1 MLSDSCFNINQSFY
15 YFNPTKIVYGEGS
28 LGTLLRETEQYGCKK
43 PLIVTT
49 NTILKEGYLNNLIKL
64 LNHSNIPYAFFCD
77 AVQEPDSI
85 QITECRDVYQ
95 LEKCDSFICIGGGN
109 VMDTAKGAAII
120 SNNKGPLEDYA
131 GVEKVNNLLPPIFC
145 VPNTHG
151 TGGEVAPAMVARNK
165 STNKKYVIYSRFLFP
180 KTAILDPNMVYL
192 MPQRLAVIDSFD
204 ALAHAIESICAST
217 NHPLSEINA
226 LAAIELI
233 GINIRRACTT
243 HEKQPALLMQL
254 AASLALFAVSGTKA
268 GLIHAAA
275 FALEGIKDI
284 PHGIACAIFM
294 PYVMEFNLI
303 SSPEKFRAISR
314 ALKVDREEFNHI
326 ESGKKAIQE
335 IRQIQTDLDLPKTL
349 REIDF
354 NQDMLPVLIEETNKL
369 KFLINNGHRFVG
381 INEITSILNNSL
393 G

>member
-1 MLSDSCFNINQSFY
+1 
-15 YFNPTKIVYGEGS
+15 
-28 LGTLLRETEQYGCKK
+28 
-43 PLIVTT
+43 
-49 NTILKEGYLNNLIKL
+49 
-64 LNHSNIPYAFFCD
+64 
-77 AVQEPDSI
+77 
-85 QITECRDVYQ
+85 
-95 LEKCDSFICIGGGN
+95 
-109 VMDTAKGAAII
+109 MDTTKGAAIL

-131 GVEKVNNLLPPIFC
+131 GVEKVDNLLPPIFC

-204 ALAHAIESICAST
+204 ALAHAVESVCAST
-217 NHPLSEINA
+217 SHPLSEINA

-294 PYVMEFNLI
+294 PYVMEFNALGDVPKFAQI
-303 SSPEKFRAISR
+303 AQFLGEKVEQLPLLEQAYH
-314 ALKVDREEFNHI
+314 AANAV
-326 ESGKKAIQE
+326 KAIYK
-335 IRQIQTDLDLPKTL
+335 DLKIPQSLTELGVPKDAIPDMAKAAMNVTRL
-349 REIDF
+349 MGNNPREMMVEDVQRIYE
-354 NQDMLPVLIEETNKL
+354 NAL
-369 KFLINNGHRFVG
+369 
-381 INEITSILNNSL
+381 
-393 G
+393 